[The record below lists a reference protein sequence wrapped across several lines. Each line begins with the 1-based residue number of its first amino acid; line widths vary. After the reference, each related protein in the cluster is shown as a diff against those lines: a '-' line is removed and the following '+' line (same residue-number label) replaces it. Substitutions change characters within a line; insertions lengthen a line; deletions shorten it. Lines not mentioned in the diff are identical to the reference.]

1 MQAGTAYRVT
11 LRSFIFSCRMPSLTT
26 YLPDIPAQITHQQL
40 LTWCEALGVQRSEAA
55 AIMGKSPEF
64 WSRLEAGTAEIRL
77 SQLNTLL
84 SALAVRR
91 AALAAS
97 A

>member
-1 MQAGTAYRVT
+1 
-11 LRSFIFSCRMPSLTT
+11 MPSATIA
-26 YLPDIPAQITHQQL
+26 LPDIPAQITHQQL
-40 LTWCEALGVQRSEAA
+40 LAWCDALGVQRAEAA